1 MWERGDRRLP
11 RLNLGPGVSDTHPR
25 SRRGRARTEL
35 YTPTAKRDAETGSSA
50 CYLSASCSLARGRC
64 VALCLLFSRVSFSG
78 LATWLIIISPSCL
91 TYRHTS
97 ARLGL
102 NRTEARLSGFGN
114 CLLIHLNRIHESL
127 RSLSLFRAKSGSTL
141 GCFFLSFFLSFI
153 WSEGPHWVKDWLTAL
168 MGRAEQISQLNEAM
182 EEKGLSLCS
191 SLSLYSVPLKKPLR
205 EIKWPWLWKSERR
218 RQMQCTD
225 TLEQIL

>member
-127 RSLSLFRAKSGSTL
+127 RSLSLCL
-141 GCFFLSFFLSFI
+141 GQNPAPLLDVFFFLSFFHLS
-153 WSEGPHWVKDWLTAL
+153 EV
-168 MGRAEQISQLNEAM
+168 R
-182 EEKGLSLCS
+182 GLIESKTGL
-191 SLSLYSVPLKKPLR
+191 LR
-205 EIKWPWLWKSERR
+205 SWAGQSRLVN
-218 RQMQCTD
+218 
-225 TLEQIL
+225 